1 MIYILPIT
9 TVNFNCVLR
18 LFIYE
23 NFATKC
29 IMEQVFILAI
39 SITFLFFVLKI
50 VEMKY
55 LDKEIKPFK
64 LIFRD
69 TIIVFVCSMI
79 ASFTYFHFNKHIHDF
94 FNIITATPTLS
105 SSANTPVFTDD
116 PGF

>member
-1 MIYILPIT
+1 
-9 TVNFNCVLR
+9 
-18 LFIYE
+18 
-23 NFATKC
+23 
-29 IMEQVFILAI
+29 MEQVFILAI
-39 SITFLFFVLKI
+39 SITILFFLLKI

-69 TIIVFVCSMI
+69 TIIVFVSSMA

-105 SSANTPVFTDD
+105 SAANTPVFTDE